1 MDTHDFWLFTPKE
14 YMFFMVACQQED
26 DRPWDVERACGEADG
41 LCVVVID
48 VDGLNNIIPSFKV
61 AFNH

>member
-1 MDTHDFWLFTPKE
+1 ML
-14 YMFFMVACQQED
+14 FMVACQQED